1 MDPDPSSSIFI
12 ILGSLAA
19 SAFFSGMEIA
29 FVSANRL
36 QIELNAKQGW
46 QGQLASSFF
55 KRPQLFIAVM
65 LVGNNIALVICG
77 MESGA
82 LISNQIFSS
91 SDWLSSPSPMF
102 ALAVQTIVTTLVVIV
117 TAEFIPKSIFLR
129 NPAQWLKRLSAP
141 LLIINTLL
149 AIPAWIIIGLSKI
162 FLFPFTTGRLE
173 SVSRGFG
180 STDLNHFLESA
191 SGNMIP
197 EQDLEHELLMLQN
210 ALKLNQVQ
218 ARDCLVPRN
227 EVVSVSTNTSINEI
241 KSIFSDTG
249 LSKIVVY
256 ENDIDN
262 IIGYI
267 HVKDLFK
274 SPKSIKEVVLPTFY
288 IPEPMAGDMLLKQFM
303 VRKRHLAVVLDEF
316 GGTAGILT
324 MEDIVEELLGE
335 IEDEHDVEILI
346 EEQIDD
352 KSWILSARHDVEYL
366 NEKLGLN
373 LPEEDAYETLGGL
386 ILHRLAA
393 IPKKGDQL
401 KINDINVKI
410 KEVKGSRIILVQLML
425 S

>member
-12 ILGSLAA
+12 ILASLAA

-46 QGQLASSFF
+46 RGQLASSFF

-82 LISNQIFSS
+82 LISQQIFSS
-91 SDWLSSPSPMF
+91 SDWLSAPSPIL
-102 ALAVQTIVTTLVVIV
+102 ALAVQTLVTTLVVIV
-117 TAEFIPKSIFLR
+117 TAEFIPKSLFLR
-129 NPAQWLKRLSAP
+129 NPAQWLKRLSVP
-141 LLIINTLL
+141 LLMINTVL

-173 SVSRGFG
+173 SVTRGLG
-180 STDLNHFLESA
+180 PTDLNHFLESA

-227 EVVSVSTNTSINEI
+227 EVVSVSTNTSIDDI
-241 KSIFSDTG
+241 KTIFSDTG

-274 SPKSIKEVVLPTFY
+274 SPQSIKEVLLPTFF
-288 IPEPMAGDMLLKQFM
+288 IPEPMTGDILLKQFM

-346 EEQIDD
+346 EDQIDD

-373 LPEEDAYETLGGL
+373 MPEEDAYETLGGL

-401 KINDINVKI
+401 TINDINVEI
-410 KEVKGSRIILVQLML
+410 KEVKGSKIILVHLML
-425 S
+425 L

>member
-1 MDPDPSSSIFI
+1 
-12 ILGSLAA
+12 
-19 SAFFSGMEIA
+19 
-29 FVSANRL
+29 
-36 QIELNAKQGW
+36 
-46 QGQLASSFF
+46 
-55 KRPQLFIAVM
+55 
-65 LVGNNIALVICG
+65 
-77 MESGA
+77 
-82 LISNQIFSS
+82 
-91 SDWLSSPSPMF
+91 
-102 ALAVQTIVTTLVVIV
+102 VTTLVVIV

-141 LLIINTLL
+141 LLIIKTLL

-173 SVSRGFG
+173 SVSRRFG

-197 EQDLEHELLMLQN
+197 EQDLEHELVMLQN

-227 EVVSVSTNTSINEI
+227 EVVSVSTNTSIHEI
-241 KSIFSDTG
+241 NSIFSDTG

-274 SPKSIKEVVLPTFY
+274 LPESIREVVLPTFF

-373 LPEEDAYETLGGL
+373 MPEEDAYETLGGL

-401 KINDINVKI
+401 EINDINVEI
-410 KEVKGSRIILVQLML
+410 KEVKGSKIILVKLML
-425 S
+425 L

>member
-1 MDPDPSSSIFI
+1 MDPDPSSSLLI
-12 ILGSLAA
+12 ILASLVA

-46 QGQLASSFF
+46 RGQLASTFF

-77 MESGA
+77 MESGS
-82 LISNQIFSS
+82 LISKQLFSAT
-91 SDWLSSPSPMF
+91 DWLSASSPMV
-102 ALAVQTIVTTLVVIV
+102 ALSVQTIITTIVVIV

-129 NPAQWLKRLSAP
+129 NPAQWLKRFSSP
-141 LLIINTLL
+141 LLIIITML
-149 AIPAWIIIGLSKI
+149 AVPAWIIIGLSKI
-162 FLFPFTTGRLE
+162 FLFPFTKKRLE
-173 SVSRGFG
+173 TGSSGFG

-227 EVVSVSTNTSINEI
+227 EVVSVSTTTTIKEI
-241 KSIFSDTG
+241 KSIFSSTG

-274 SPKSIKEVVLPTFY
+274 SPNSIQEVLLPTFF
-288 IPEPMAGDMLLKQFM
+288 IPEPMAGDILLKQFM

-366 NEKLGLN
+366 NEKLELN

-386 ILHRLAA
+386 VLHRLEAF
-393 IPKKGDQL
+393 PQKGDQII
-401 KINDINVKI
+401 INDFTVTI
-410 KEVKGSRIILVQLML
+410 KEVEGSRIILVKLKL
-425 S
+425 K

>member
-1 MDPDPSSSIFI
+1 
-12 ILGSLAA
+12 
-19 SAFFSGMEIA
+19 
-29 FVSANRL
+29 
-36 QIELNAKQGW
+36 
-46 QGQLASSFF
+46 
-55 KRPQLFIAVM
+55 
-65 LVGNNIALVICG
+65 
-77 MESGA
+77 
-82 LISNQIFSS
+82 
-91 SDWLSSPSPMF
+91 
-102 ALAVQTIVTTLVVIV
+102 
-117 TAEFIPKSIFLR
+117 
-129 NPAQWLKRLSAP
+129 
-141 LLIINTLL
+141 

-173 SVSRGFG
+173 SVSRGLG

-227 EVVSVSTNTSINEI
+227 EVVSVSADTSINEI

-274 SPKSIKEVVLPTFY
+274 SPQSIKEVVLPTFF
-288 IPEPMAGDMLLKQFM
+288 IPEPMAGDILLKQFL

-366 NEKLGLN
+366 NEKWGFN
-373 LPEEDAYETLGGL
+373 MPEQDAYETLGGL
-386 ILHRLAA
+386 ILHRLEA

-425 S
+425 L

>member
-46 QGQLASSFF
+46 RGQLASSFF

-65 LVGNNIALVICG
+65 LVGNNIALVMCG

-82 LISNQIFSS
+82 LISKQIFNSP
-91 SDWLSSPSPMF
+91 DWLSAPSPMF
-102 ALAVQTIVTTLVVIV
+102 ALAVQTLATTLVVIV

-129 NPAQWLKRLSAP
+129 NPAQWLKRFSVP
-141 LLIINTLL
+141 LLMINTIL
-149 AIPAWIIIGLSKI
+149 ALPAWIIIGLSKI

-180 STDLNHFLESA
+180 PTDLNHFLESA

-227 EVVSVSTNTSINEI
+227 EVVSVSTDTSINEI
-241 KSIFSDTG
+241 KSIFSETG

-274 SPKSIKEVVLPTFY
+274 SPKTIKEVVLPTFF
-288 IPEPMAGDMLLKQFM
+288 IPEPMAGDILLKQFM

-324 MEDIVEELLGE
+324 MEDIVEKLLGE

-366 NEKLGLN
+366 NEKLGFN
-373 LPEEDAYETLGGL
+373 MPEEDAYETLGGL

-410 KEVKGSRIILVQLML
+410 KEVKGSRIILVELML
-425 S
+425 L

>member
-12 ILGSLAA
+12 ILAALAA

-46 QGQLASSFF
+46 RGQLASSFF

-82 LISNQIFSS
+82 LISQQIFSS
-91 SDWLSSPSPMF
+91 SDWLSAPSPIL
-102 ALAVQTIVTTLVVIV
+102 ALAVQTLVTTLVVIV
-117 TAEFIPKSIFLR
+117 TAEFIPKSLFLR
-129 NPAQWLKRLSAP
+129 NPAQWLKRLSVP
-141 LLIINTLL
+141 LLMINTVL

-173 SVSRGFG
+173 SVTRGLG
-180 STDLNHFLESA
+180 PTDLNHFLESA

-227 EVVSVSTNTSINEI
+227 EVVSVSTNTSIDDI
-241 KSIFSDTG
+241 KTIFSDTG

-274 SPKSIKEVVLPTFY
+274 SPQSIKEVLLPTFF
-288 IPEPMAGDMLLKQFM
+288 IPEPMTGDILLKQFM

-346 EEQIDD
+346 EDQIDD

-373 LPEEDAYETLGGL
+373 MPEEDAYETLGGL

-401 KINDINVKI
+401 TINDINVEI
-410 KEVKGSRIILVQLML
+410 KEVKGSKIILVHLML
-425 S
+425 L

>member
-1 MDPDPSSSIFI
+1 M
-12 ILGSLAA
+12 
-19 SAFFSGMEIA
+19 
-29 FVSANRL
+29 
-36 QIELNAKQGW
+36 
-46 QGQLASSFF
+46 
-55 KRPQLFIAVM
+55 
-65 LVGNNIALVICG
+65 
-77 MESGA
+77 
-82 LISNQIFSS
+82 
-91 SDWLSSPSPMF
+91 
-102 ALAVQTIVTTLVVIV
+102 
-117 TAEFIPKSIFLR
+117 
-129 NPAQWLKRLSAP
+129 
-141 LLIINTLL
+141 INTVL
-149 AIPAWIIIGLSKI
+149 AIPAWVIIGLSKI

-173 SVSRGFG
+173 SVTRGLG
-180 STDLNHFLESA
+180 ATDLNHFLESA
-191 SGNMIP
+191 SDNMIP
-197 EQDLEHELLMLQN
+197 EQDLEHELVMLQN

-227 EVVSVSTNTSINEI
+227 EVVSVSTMTTINEI
-241 KSIFSDTG
+241 KTIFSDTG

-274 SPKSIKEVVLPTFY
+274 SPQSLKEVVLPTFF
-288 IPEPMAGDMLLKQFM
+288 IPEPMAGDILLKQFL

-366 NEKLGLN
+366 NEKWGFN
-373 LPEEDAYETLGGL
+373 MPEQDAYETLGGL
-386 ILHRLAA
+386 ILHRLEA

-401 KINDINVKI
+401 KINDINVEI
-410 KEVKGSRIILVQLML
+410 KEVKGSKIILVHLML
-425 S
+425 L